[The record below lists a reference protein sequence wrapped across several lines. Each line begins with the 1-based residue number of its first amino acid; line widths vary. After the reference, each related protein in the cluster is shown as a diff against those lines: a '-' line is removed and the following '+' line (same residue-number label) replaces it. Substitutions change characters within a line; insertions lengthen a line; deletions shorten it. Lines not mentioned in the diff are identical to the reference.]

1 MWGLMPLVTQRA
13 RDLLSRS
20 SVTFT
25 LDTDRDLIVG
35 VEIVGRARVR
45 LERGVEIANG
55 ARSVDTTAL
64 ALTGRLGTFTREDQ
78 STKPVLDLQYQVEF

>member
-13 RDLLSRS
+13 RDLLRRS
-20 SVTFT
+20 SAT
-25 LDTDRDLIVG
+25 LTINTDLGLIVG
-35 VEIVGRARVR
+35 VEIVGRARVL
-45 LERGVEIANG
+45 LERGVEIADG
-55 ARSVDTTAL
+55 ARAVDTTAL